1 MALKLCAVNRQFS
14 IRGFYSA
21 FPVKWDETF
30 EFSGE
35 SHNFWE
41 IVFFEQGDVECVE
54 DEKVY
59 LVRDNCM
66 LLHAPMEFHRIRSTP
81 GSSPK
86 GFIMTFKTEGVLPE
100 ELKKGV
106 FQLHND
112 EKEEYRSICENIRR
126 LSNPK
131 KEEPYTCGD
140 DSATWI
146 NNADRED
153 PYAAQLAADR
163 LSAFLIRLSKH
174 RADRELVS
182 SGSAESYRRV
192 ISDMT
197 ERVCENLT
205 LADFAKR
212 QNISVSYLKLLF
224 QEYAGLSPKTYYNQL
239 RVNKAL
245 QLLEQDLPLA
255 EIAETMNFSSQNYFT
270 VFFRKHL
277 GRSPSEYRKKMKSN

>member
-14 IRGFYSA
+14 VRGFYSA

-81 GSSPK
+81 GSSPQ

-112 EKEEYRSICENIRR
+112 EKEEYRSICENIRQV
-126 LSNPK
+126 SDAEN
-131 KEEPYTCGD
+131 T
-140 DSATWI
+140 
-146 NNADRED
+146 D

-239 RVNKAL
+239 RVNKAV

-277 GRSPSEYRKKMKSN
+277 GRSPSEYRKKTKSN